1 MKIPEHLTKAE
12 AFERALAKLDPV
24 EDGELYIVLLMR
36 AGTNRVNAAL
46 HALGITVDTA
56 APPPNT
62 VGDLNHTY
70 KPRLA
75 VDLPEQIRLI
85 FKRLSFIEDLRSD
98 YVRGARVVDHDLAA
112 ACDTAYAYIRSE
124 TQRILAGIHA

>member
-1 MKIPEHLTKAE
+1 MKIPEHLAKAG
-12 AFERALAKLDPV
+12 AFERAFAKLDPV

-46 HALGITVDTA
+46 HALGITTDST

-70 KPRLA
+70 KPPLA
-75 VDLPEQIRLI
+75 VEIPEQMQQI
-85 FKRLSFIEDLRSD
+85 FKRLSFIESLRSD
-98 YVRGARVVDHDLAA
+98 YVRGSKTVDHDLAA

-124 TQRILAGIHA
+124 TQRILAGVRA